1 MLIDNINL
9 NLIRVFEAVCRTGS
23 MTKAAGE
30 LHLTQSGVSQNIK
43 NLEDVLGFALFD
55 RVKGKPLVT
64 PKGKELF
71 YLVSEQLQSLEGKL
85 ASLKG
90 EELSL
95 KGEVKMGVPIEYGN
109 TFVLPL
115 AAKFGSLHPRVHFQF
130 FYGHASEVNQMLLS
144 GDLDLAIV
152 DSFGADPQI
161 ETLEVDF
168 ETHTLCASLAY
179 LEKFK
184 AFQAGEERKL
194 LKQIHYISYLKS
206 APVLRSWFSHHY
218 PKIHFEGHIRAT
230 LMDVQGVGQLI
241 INGLGAGILPL
252 HLVNKYK
259 KRGHK
264 LHVFNGKGKPL
275 YNILSL
281 AFAKGRTRPPVVEG
295 FIELLKQDLE
305 SR

>member
-1 MLIDNINL
+1 MLIDNLNL
-9 NLIRVFEAVCRTGS
+9 NLVRVFEAVCRTGS
-23 MTKAAGE
+23 MTKAASE

-43 NLEDVLGFALFD
+43 NLEEMLGFPLFD
-55 RVKGKPLVT
+55 RVKGRPLVT

-71 YLVSEQLQSLEGKL
+71 NLVSTQLQQLEGKL

-95 KGEVKMGVPIEYGN
+95 KGELKMGIPIEYGN

-115 AAKFGSLHPRVHFQF
+115 AAKFGALHPRVHFQF

-144 GDLDLAIV
+144 GDLDMAIV
-152 DSFGADPQI
+152 DSFGVDPQI
-161 ETLEVDF
+161 ETLEVDY
-168 ETHTLCASLAY
+168 ETHTLCASTSY

-184 AFQAGEERKL
+184 GFKEKDEKKL
-194 LKQIHYISYLKS
+194 LKQIHYISYLKA
-206 APVLRSWFSHHY
+206 APILKSWFTHHY

-241 INGLGAGILPL
+241 LNGLGAGILPL
-252 HLVNKYK
+252 HLVKKYK
-259 KRGHK
+259 KRGVT
-264 LHVFNGKGKPL
+264 LHLFDGKGEPL
-275 YNILSL
+275 KNILSL
-281 AFAKGRTRPPVVEG
+281 AIAKGRTRSPVVEG